1 MPVTHDGV
9 QAGAA
14 GDWPAMPRTAIRDSA
29 EPRSRGQAEAG
40 RARLASRVEM
50 SRCGWKPRERKNASA
65 SPGFSPK
72 LHSSPLRGR
81 RCCHSSKPARS
92 LLQRPSAPEHANSTA
107 AGRPVLP
114 AGQIART
121 RRISVVAAVVPPTL
135 LPTSHP
141 DRSRQECRCEA
152 CESLGLPGAPGGVII
167 PPAVWRNRPV
177 GHAPPS
183 VQRDDPDLG
192 VKTSIENDS

>member
-1 MPVTHDGV
+1 MTAFRRALPGTGRQRRERRSGTARNRARAARRRLAERGWPPGWRCH
-9 QAGAA
+9 AAA
-14 GDWPAMPRTAIRDSA
+14 GSHGSGRMPPPHLGSARSSTARRCEAADAVILRNPHAASFSA
-29 EPRSRGQAEAG
+29 RPHRNTLTAQ
-40 RARLASRVEM
+40 RLAGP
-50 SRCGWKPRERKNASA
+50 CY
-65 SPGFSPK
+65 
-72 LHSSPLRGR
+72 
-81 RCCHSSKPARS
+81 
-92 LLQRPSAPEHANSTA
+92 RP
-107 AGRPVLP
+107 
-114 AGQIART
+114 GQIART

-177 GHAPPS
+177 GPAPPS